1 VRFGLSFSIVLVVVT
16 GFARL
21 AFCQAAFDQFSQT
34 NITFPTDSI
43 VPIADDTSSSGNIVP
58 ISFDLGTLAPSEDAA
73 ATQNAAGGPG
83 GPTTVQE
90 AYPTFPLLAEE
101 ARKRGYELPLPFGV
115 GAVYNYLERDIKVT
129 DLRIGING
137 AFPTSVSDFVNLGSR
152 SHVNVGLGRFDM
164 FLFPFLDLYTLLGYV
179 QNSST
184 TQGIVTVPRP
194 GPIPGFRVFPFTAG
208 TNIDGFV
215 GGFGAALGAGYKQ
228 FFAALDANWAQTDL
242 GFDDAF
248 RAVIAS
254 VRGGWNGKI
263 GHVPVRL
270 WTGVAYWDTA
280 CTASSTV
287 FVPNVGLV
295 SFEADQGPTNPW
307 NMIFGG
313 QVSVHKNFDLMVE
326 YGTDYDRMQYVAAA
340 LTFRF

>member
-1 VRFGLSFSIVLVVVT
+1 VVVVI
-16 GFARL
+16 GCSHL
-21 AFCQAAFDQFSQT
+21 AFSQT
-34 NITFPTDSI
+34 SIDQWSDSSTSLSTEALSATSDSI
-43 VPIADDTSSSGNIVP
+43 SLLGHTTP
-58 ISFDLGTLAPSEDAA
+58 ISFSFSGALPEDAA
-73 ATQNAAGGPG
+73 SVSQAAPGQSPTDLNTQEP
-83 GPTTVQE
+83 Q
-90 AYPTFPLLAEE
+90 PTFPLLAEE

-137 AFPTSVSDFVNLGSR
+137 AIPTSVSDFVNLGSR

-164 FLFPFLDLYTLLGYV
+164 FLFPFLDIYTLLGYV

-184 TQGIVTVPRP
+184 TKGLVTIPRP
-194 GPIPGFRVFPFTAG
+194 GPIPGVRTFPFDAG

-215 GGFGAALGAGYKQ
+215 GGFGASLAGGYKQ
-228 FFAALDANWAQTDL
+228 FFAVLDANWAQTDL

-248 RAVIAS
+248 QAIIAS

-263 GHVPVRL
+263 ANIPVRL

-287 FVPNVGLV
+287 FVPNVGFV

-313 QVSVHKNFDLMVE
+313 QMSIHKNFDLMVE
-326 YGTDYDRMQYVAAA
+326 YGTDYNRMQYVAAA